1 MGSTTIKTFT
11 MDTIEEKDDL
21 QVFQLLM
28 ETGEL
33 ESKQRIEAGEL
44 KVKSRLLHTNGR
56 LEKVTIGP

>member
-1 MGSTTIKTFT
+1 
-11 MDTIEEKDDL
+11 MDTIEEKNDL

-44 KVKSRLLHTNGR
+44 RIKSRPLHINDR
-56 LEKVTIGP
+56 LEKVRIGP

>member
-1 MGSTTIKTFT
+1 
-11 MDTIEEKDDL
+11 MDTIEEKNDL

-44 KVKSRLLHTNGR
+44 RIKSRPLHTNGR

>member
-1 MGSTTIKTFT
+1 

-44 KVKSRLLHTNGR
+44 RIKSRPLHTNDR
-56 LEKVTIGP
+56 LEKVRIGP